1 MSRLIPFTG
10 TPDLEISRS
19 EGCYHFDINDNSY
32 LDMESGVWCANLGFN
47 NQRINKTITRQL
59 AKTFHLGY
67 QVNSSESEELAS
79 TLGSKLRMQGSKSVF
94 LSSGSEAVD
103 LSISIAQAVTGRE
116 TICKV
121 EGSYLSAFGKARS
134 GSSSRLVHSIKNND
148 FEKISSTNFSEIA
161 AFVFEPGTSWG
172 KIQFPTKEFITTLV
186 KKARNSGC
194 LIISDEV
201 TTGMGRTGRWF
212 GFEHYRIS
220 PDMVVTGKALG
231 NGYPVS
237 GITVSGNLAAGLER
251 NLFRYAQSHQN
262 DPMGCAIALSVIKEI
277 DRTDLVHKSEE
288 NGILFKSLLKTICLK
303 HNEIKEIRGR
313 GLMLAM
319 EFSDA
324 DFAEKTH
331 QFLFENRIICGLKEN
346 VIRFMPP
353 LIISHKLIH
362 ESCEIIESGMIKLKS

>member
-19 EGCYHFDINDNSY
+19 EGCYHFDKNDNAY

-47 NQRINKTITRQL
+47 NQRINKAITRQL
-59 AKTFHLGY
+59 AKTAHLGY
-67 QVNSSESEELAS
+67 HVCSAESEELAS
-79 TLGSKLRMQGSKSVF
+79 VLGSKLRLPGSKSVF

-103 LSISIAQAVTGRE
+103 LSISIAQAVTGRNS
-116 TICKV
+116 ICKI
-121 EGSYLSAFGKARS
+121 EGSYLSAFGQAK
-134 GSSSRLVHSIKNND
+134 SSNPSRLVSSINNND
-148 FEKISSTNFSEIA
+148 FEKISSTDFSRIS

-172 KIQFPTKEFITTLV
+172 KIQFPTKEFISTLV
-186 KKARNSGC
+186 KKARDSGC

-220 PDMVVTGKALG
+220 PDIVVTGKALG

-237 GITVSGNLAAGLER
+237 GVTISGNLSAGLES

-277 DRTDLVHKSEE
+277 DRSDLVHKSEE

-303 HNEIKEIRGR
+303 YDDIKEIRGR

-319 EFSDA
+319 EFA
-324 DFAEKTH
+324 DPDFTERTHHYLMEK
-331 QFLFENRIICGLKEN
+331 RIICGMKEN

-362 ESCEIIESGMIKLKS
+362 ETSEIIESGINKLKS